1 MKSNFDPSKHEYMKR
16 NFTIALLFLTLSSLN
31 SQRRYDVRFPLD
43 GHMRESII
51 VQPSTAPPPGGYP
64 VVYMLH
70 GTSGDGEKFY
80 NISGW
85 KELGEEQNFIT
96 VFPSSLSWCFVE
108 DGIEKHNTRWVNG
121 SVTENPCS
129 GPPQDYVDDVKFL
142 KLLAK
147 LISDSLPV
155 NRSMIFA
162 CGFSNGCSMI
172 HKLSVDAGDV
182 FSAVA
187 GCSSVLSQAD
197 SARPVNR
204 IPIWTVIGN
213 LDDRF
218 LVPPFTELPF
228 GGDSILGYLQS
239 PIRRTLGC
247 QGLAESFVKTETD
260 SLHTYQF
267 LVSKPGEL
275 AAAYIFT
282 LAKGMTHEFP
292 NGTNYFFN
300 GPRRFWDFFKRS
312 VMVGTEQKERLNGQI
327 IAYPNPSNDQINISK
342 AHNNEPYDWKLLDL
356 HGRMVSTGRQESNTP
371 LQIHKSECGPGL
383 FFFQLINSHHKY
395 TQKIYF
401 Y

>member
-1 MKSNFDPSKHEYMKR
+1 MKR
-16 NFTIALLFLTLSSLN
+16 IFTITLFLFTLFQLY

-43 GHMRESII
+43 GHMRECIV
-51 VQPSTAPPPGGYP
+51 VQPSTPPPPGGYP
-64 VVYMLH
+64 IVYMLH

-85 KELGEEQNFIT
+85 KELGEEENFIT

-108 DGIEKHNTRWVNG
+108 DGIEKHNTRWING

-129 GPPQDYVDDVKFL
+129 GAPQNYVDDVKFL

-172 HKLSVDAGDV
+172 HKLAVDAGDV
-182 FSAVA
+182 FAALA
-187 GCSSVLSQAD
+187 GCSSVLAQSD
-197 SARPVNR
+197 SARPIVR
-204 IPIWTVIGN
+204 VPLWTLVGS

-218 LVPPFTELPF
+218 IVPPFTELPF
-228 GGDSILGYLQS
+228 GNDSILGYLKD

-247 QGLAESFVKTETD
+247 QGLEESFVKTETD

-267 LVSKPGEL
+267 LVNKTGEV
-275 AAAYIFT
+275 AAPYIFT

-292 NGTNYFFN
+292 NGSNYFFN
-300 GPRRFWDFFKRS
+300 GPRRFWEFFKRS
-312 VMVGTEQKERLNGQI
+312 ITVEAEDYDSLKSI
-327 IAYPNPSNDQINISK
+327 INIYPNPSNQLLNISAASELEDFDWKIFNVQGSLIKSGRHLKGTQLQIN
-342 AHNNEPYDWKLLDL
+342 
-356 HGRMVSTGRQESNTP
+356 
-371 LQIHKSECGPGL
+371 KSDCGSGL
-383 FFFQLINSHHKY
+383 FLFQLISDQYKS
-395 TQKIYF
+395 TQKFYF
-401 Y
+401 H